1 MPIIEDMHTRTS
13 PLDGR
18 TKVLIEDMTV
28 AICQKT
34 NCLSADGMCGH
45 RRLATELVLA
55 TIDHYIDVFDR
66 AGNHT
71 SVALLRGEM

>member
-45 RRLATELVLA
+45 RILAAEIVTAVTA
-55 TIDHYIDVFDR
+55 HHIDLFDK
-66 AGNHT
+66 AGN
-71 SVALLRGEM
+71 SDAVVLLRGVA